1 MVLYAVYEGTKK
13 EPVVLANQNLSGCV
27 YEEFWIAQDKKRRLN
42 NSHKKLGIKK
52 PFCVIK
58 FTSK

>member
-1 MVLYAVYEGTKK
+1 MIIYAVYEGTKE
-13 EPVVLANQNLSGCV
+13 EPSVLAFDDKGICT
-27 YEEFWIAQDKKRRLN
+27 YEHSWAAENKKDQLIADY
-42 NSHKKLGIKK
+42 KKLGIKK